1 MYLSQNNSPDC
12 FVRQSADTPNNPRQ
26 ISKVLYQISYFNRT
40 FLKCPCKYSKNKFL
54 KRTSSK
60 IQNKDNVIKV
70 AYYIS
75 QYGYS
80 KLCNT
85 TIRRAAFD
93 QIASLL
99 NVKTNTFN
107 LLVAKC
113 MSLTS
118 DKYPALRQA
127 SIEPSIKSIVES
139 YSKIP
144 EDKIFKEIQ
153 LILNLK

>member
-1 MYLSQNNSPDC
+1 MVQ
-12 FVRQSADTPNNPRQ
+12 
-26 ISKVLYQISYFNRT
+26 
-40 FLKCPCKYSKNKFL
+40 
-54 KRTSSK
+54 
-60 IQNKDNVIKV
+60 DNVIKV

-85 TIRRAAFD
+85 TIKRVAFD
-93 QIASLL
+93 QIAGLL
-99 NVKTNTFN
+99 NVKPTTFN

-118 DKYPALRQA
+118 EKYPSLSQA

-144 EDKIFKEIQ
+144 EDKIFSEIQ
-153 LILNLK
+153 LILNLKFKQDGISILFKFLKHLCKFKLIP

>member
-1 MYLSQNNSPDC
+1 M
-12 FVRQSADTPNNPRQ
+12 
-26 ISKVLYQISYFNRT
+26 
-40 FLKCPCKYSKNKFL
+40 KCPCKYSKNKFL